1 MTPIKSVRIHS
12 NKIGVKTLP
21 TISTTFPFRNDKSN
35 VIPKKAKVNK
45 NDASFGS
52 KPSRK
57 GMMPISKETLPH
69 LGNANKG
76 PIQRYTVKDRIFA
89 KRGDMR
95 EASSYILVPAST
107 TAKTPATAIPTSL
120 KTKPSKA
127 IGALVPACC
136 PMEGGKIIFPAPK
149 KIAKIMQDIPAI
161 CDNDSFFISLFSF
174 FKYLL

>member
-1 MTPIKSVRIHS
+1 
-12 NKIGVKTLP
+12 
-21 TISTTFPFRNDKSN
+21 
-35 VIPKKAKVNK
+35 
-45 NDASFGS
+45 
-52 KPSRK
+52 
-57 GMMPISKETLPH
+57 MMPISKETLPH

-174 FKYLL
+174 LNICCDMMSKKRIADSINESIRKNHNVNNDVLMLAIHDFFHTFPSF